1 MAKSNGRSRKMKRR
15 TMRGGF
21 LEWLTGK
28 PATPVV
34 TNTDAPAA
42 PAAPAVS
49 AAPVPA
55 VADKAPKS
63 SIFDL
68 FNPNQTATTTTTTVG
83 GRRRRH
89 KKTAKK

>member
-34 TNTDAPAA
+34 TGTGAPDAPAVS
-42 PAAPAVS
+42 AVS

-55 VADKAPKS
+55 VADKSTESSVFDFLKPK
-63 SIFDL
+63 
-68 FNPNQTATTTTTTVG
+68 PTATTAVG
-83 GRRRRH
+83 GKRRRH